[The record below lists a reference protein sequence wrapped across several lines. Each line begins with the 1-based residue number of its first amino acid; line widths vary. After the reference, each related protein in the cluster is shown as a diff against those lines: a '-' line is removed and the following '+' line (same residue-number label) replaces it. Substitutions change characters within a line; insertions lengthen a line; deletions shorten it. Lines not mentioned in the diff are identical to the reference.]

1 MEQARKTVWLREWI
15 IFALSIG
22 LGGHVALGLIL
33 HDPTSSLW
41 QNIGWKTFFIGL
53 FIYAVIQAGR
63 SIVMAIRS
71 RRMKR
76 SIAASRSS

>member
-1 MEQARKTVWLREWI
+1 MELSRKTVWLREWI

-33 HDPTSSLW
+33 HDPSSELW
-41 QNIGWKTFFIGL
+41 RNIGWNAFFIGL
-53 FIYAVIQAGR
+53 FIYAAIQACR
-63 SIVMAIRS
+63 SIFVAIRA

-76 SIAASRSS
+76 DVTASRPS